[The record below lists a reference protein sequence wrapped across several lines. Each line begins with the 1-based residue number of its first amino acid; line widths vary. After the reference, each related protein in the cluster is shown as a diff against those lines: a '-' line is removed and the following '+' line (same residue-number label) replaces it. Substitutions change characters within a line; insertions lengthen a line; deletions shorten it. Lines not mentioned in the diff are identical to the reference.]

1 MIVWRKQREATK
13 NDSRSIQDIIW
24 AKEKRKRKRKQLKRE
39 YTKKPPKKQ
48 QHKIQ
53 KNSIQQ
59 KLKEKDELR
68 SVEVVVVNNFT
79 KDNKERSSDAEA
91 DTDDDDSK
99 KDRVI
104 GLRLNMCGVM

>member
-1 MIVWRKQREATK
+1 M
-13 NDSRSIQDIIW
+13 
-24 AKEKRKRKRKQLKRE
+24 LK
-39 YTKKPPKKQ
+39 
-48 QHKIQ
+48 
-53 KNSIQQ
+53 

-79 KDNKERSSDAEA
+79 KNNKERSSDAEA
-91 DTDDDDSK
+91 DTDDDDDSK